1 MLNPLPLRH
10 NSRYNRY
17 GEHQRPDPP
26 LQGTSALEFRSVR
39 PAIYPRYRPLAWVA
53 TVAMSLLLMSCA
65 GTPSTPSSSTQPS
78 PAVTSVLGDPLTIE
92 QRLPVTAKVKL
103 GSMMID
109 LEVAQTPE
117 QQSLG
122 LMYRR
127 QLADD
132 RGMLFPFS
140 PARFTRF
147 WMKNVVLNLDMVFF
161 HRGRVIYIASN
172 VPPCRAEPCETYG
185 PSGLV
190 DGVIELRGGRAVAL
204 GIKPGDPVVIEA
216 VKP

>member
-1 MLNPLPLRH
+1 LKSPLKPIPSKPIPSKL
-10 NSRYNRY
+10 SLKSI
-17 GEHQRPDPP
+17 PP
-26 LQGTSALEFRSVR
+26 QQSR
-39 PAIYPRYRPLAWVA
+39 PAIYPRYRPVAWVA
-53 TVAMSLLLMSCA
+53 TLAMSLLLMSCGGQNVA
-65 GTPSTPSSSTQPS
+65 PSPIATQPPS
-78 PAVTSVLGDPLTIE
+78 LNQSFTNE

-103 GSMMID
+103 GTMTID

-140 PARFTRF
+140 PSRFTRF

-161 HRGRVIYIASN
+161 HKGRVIYIANN
-172 VPPCRAEPCETYG
+172 VPPCSTEPCPTYG
-185 PSGLV
+185 TDGPV
-190 DGVIELRGGRAVAL
+190 DGVIELRGGRAAAL
-204 GIKPGDPVVIEA
+204 GIKAGDPVVVEK
-216 VKP
+216 VKS